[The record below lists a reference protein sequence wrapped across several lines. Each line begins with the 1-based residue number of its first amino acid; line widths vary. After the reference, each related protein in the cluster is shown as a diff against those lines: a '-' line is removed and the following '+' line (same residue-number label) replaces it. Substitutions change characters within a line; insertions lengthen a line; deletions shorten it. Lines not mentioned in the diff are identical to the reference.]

1 MKQKLLLGT
10 LQRVAHVGATCARR
24 LIKCKHA
31 ITKSFMWHGHRDIQS
46 SEAASSSTATGRSR
60 HQTTAATVNEEGLIA
75 EGETALDLS
84 LDLGL
89 DPYLRLDRETE
100 ISLLRAVEQDF
111 SIVTG
116 AASQKHSNTCS
127 STSDYV
133 PADVPDD
140 TPNGT
145 DASTTQKTPPDY
157 WDTFTRLPPP
167 SIPGRNLYN
176 TTSRCTSV
184 SPIEFDV
191 DIAGASTGPTA
202 SIRSV
207 DPRQPS
213 ITDLADACASLLD
226 VKVREQEL
234 VLRRSMEAS
243 SDSESLIREWDRAQ
257 GLRFCHSKTTL
268 ATSRSRKKFVK
279 TVFENE
285 HEIPKKRGRPRK
297 KKSNCTKE
305 SARRVICGIS
315 HAITSTFCPSGGS
328 VSSPSDA
335 TPPRRVSESSEAA

>member
-1 MKQKLLLGT
+1 
-10 LQRVAHVGATCARR
+10 
-24 LIKCKHA
+24 
-31 ITKSFMWHGHRDIQS
+31 MWHGHRDIQS

-89 DPYLRLDRETE
+89 VPYLRLDRDTE

-111 SIVTG
+111 SMATG
-116 AASQKHSNTCS
+116 AASQKHSNS

-140 TPNGT
+140 TPNGP
-145 DASTTQKTPPDY
+145 DASTTQRTSPDY
-157 WDTFTRLPPP
+157 WDTFTHPPPP
-167 SIPGRNLYN
+167 STPGRNLYN

-184 SPIEFDV
+184 SPIEFD
-191 DIAGASTGPTA
+191 IAGASTGPTA
-202 SIRSV
+202 SV
-207 DPRQPS
+207 DPRQPF

-226 VKVREQEL
+226 VNVREQEL

-243 SDSESLIREWDRAQ
+243 SDSELLIREWDRAQ

-285 HEIPKKRGRPRK
+285 HEISKKRGRPRK
-297 KKSNCTKE
+297 KKSSCTKE
-305 SARRVICGIS
+305 SARRVMCGIS

-328 VSSPSDA
+328 VSPPSDA